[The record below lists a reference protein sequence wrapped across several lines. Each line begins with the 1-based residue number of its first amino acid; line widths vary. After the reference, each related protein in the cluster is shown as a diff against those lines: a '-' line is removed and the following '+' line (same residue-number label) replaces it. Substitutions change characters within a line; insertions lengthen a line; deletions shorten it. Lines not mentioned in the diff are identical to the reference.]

1 MNGIE
6 LSRLFN
12 EEYVEPMLCEKFS
25 DVRGLIATGLAGQGS
40 ECYGF
45 DDELSRDHDFGAG
58 VCLWIPR
65 RVEDKIGNALREAY
79 ALLPDIGCS
88 KTVTERGSRIGV
100 HTIESFYE
108 SLIGRPDAPADSM
121 EWLRIPDKFYSQ
133 ATNGEVFSD
142 PLGEFTAVRDTLLAY
157 YPDDVLKKKLA
168 ANCAG
173 MAQAGQYNYA
183 RSLARKDFGAAYL
196 ACAEFV
202 RHALAALYLLNGRYM
217 PFYKWAF
224 RGTHSFEILG
234 GCAGRLRMLVS
245 SSDLLQGGQ
254 KQEQIEE
261 ICRSVGQELINR
273 GLSDSGDDF
282 MQYHANKITASIE
295 DDKIR
300 SLPIMFGGV

>member
-25 DVRGLIATGLAGQGS
+25 DVRGFIATGLAGQGS

-58 VCLWIPR
+58 VCLWIPC

-142 PLGEFTAVRDTLLAY
+142 PLGEFSAVRDTLLAY
-157 YPDDVLKKKLA
+157 YPDDVLKKNSPQIA
-168 ANCAG
+168 RAWRRQDSITTQEASPERTSERRISR
-173 MAQAGQYNYA
+173 A
-183 RSLARKDFGAAYL
+183 RSLSDTR
-196 ACAEFV
+196 
-202 RHALAALYLLNGRYM
+202 LLR
-217 PFYKWAF
+217 FI
-224 RGTHSFEILG
+224 S
-234 GCAGRLRMLVS
+234 
-245 SSDLLQGGQ
+245 
-254 KQEQIEE
+254 
-261 ICRSVGQELINR
+261 
-273 GLSDSGDDF
+273 
-282 MQYHANKITASIE
+282 
-295 DDKIR
+295 
-300 SLPIMFGGV
+300 